1 MPRLLATLATIAT
14 LALPGLAQA
23 QDMNPNVH
31 ARQAFM
37 DVMAYN
43 LGQIGG
49 MAQGRAP
56 YDAAVAQAAATSL
69 YHLSQVD
76 IAHMFAAGT
85 DNATVQGT
93 RALPA
98 IWSDMAGF
106 EGRIAALRSATEAMM
121 NAAGTDLASLQGA
134 MGALG
139 GACGGCHQTYRQAQ

>member
-1 MPRLLATLATIAT
+1 MFRRFALAAT
-14 LALPGLAQA
+14 LALVAAPTIASA

-37 DVMAYN
+37 DLQAYN
-43 LGQIGG
+43 LGPLGG
-49 MAQGRAP
+49 MAQGRIP
-56 YDAAVAQAAATSL
+56 YDAAVAQAAATNL
-69 YHLSQVD
+69 YHLSRVD
-76 IAHMFAAGT
+76 IAGMFVAGT
-85 DNATVQGT
+85 DNASMQGT

-106 EGRIAALRSATEAMM
+106 EARIEALRGATEAMM

-139 GACGGCHQTYRQAQ
+139 GACGGCHQTFRQPQ

>member
-1 MPRLLATLATIAT
+1 MHRTFAALATATA
-14 LALPGLAQA
+14 LSLPGLAFA
-23 QDMNPNVH
+23 QDVNPDVH

-43 LGQIGG
+43 LGPIGG

-56 YDAAVAQAAATSL
+56 YDAAVASAAAANL
-69 YHLSQVD
+69 YHLSMVD
-76 IAHMFAAGT
+76 IGHMYAAGT

-98 IWSDMAGF
+98 IWSDRAGF
-106 EGRIAALRSATEAMM
+106 DDRIAALRTATEAMM

-134 MGALG
+134 MGPLG
-139 GACGGCHQTYRQAQ
+139 AACGGCHQTYRQPQ